1 MSGPDF
7 NDLVG
12 GDDLTGAERDRL
24 RRVHD
29 LLVQA
34 GPPPELSPKLT
45 SAPPEPKARVIPFPR
60 NRWRT
65 FSLTAAAALLA
76 AFFVGWGVGHHR
88 GADDVRRTIAM
99 TGANGAL
106 ASLDVLN
113 PDHAGNW
120 GMKMTVTG
128 LPELASGR
136 TYTLWLTKH
145 GKLESVCGTFVV
157 RSGATTVRMTAPYH
171 LKEYTGWVVVV
182 SGTMTPVL
190 RTQSL

>member
-1 MSGPDF
+1 VSGPNFD
-7 NDLVG
+7 DLVG

-24 RRVHD
+24 RQVHD
-29 LLVQA
+29 LLLQA

-45 SAPPEPKARVIPFPR
+45 SPPAEPKARVIPFPR
-60 NRWRT
+60 HRWRT

-76 AFFVGWGVGHHR
+76 AFFVGWGVGHHQ
-88 GADDVRRTIAM
+88 GGDHVRRTIAM

-113 PDHAGNW
+113 PDDAGNW

-128 LPELASGR
+128 LPVLPSRR

-145 GKLESVCGTFVV
+145 GRLESVCGTFVV
-157 RSGATTVRMTAPYH
+157 QSGSTTVRMTAPYH
-171 LKEYTGWVVVV
+171 LREYTGWVVVV
-182 SGTMTPVL
+182 SGTKTPVL
-190 RTQSL
+190 QTQTL